1 MIDYSEEVMELRT
14 ELARLREVAQ
24 MALSEMEES
33 HWAVA
38 DKAPHRDVMRFNEA
52 MVALRKELE

>member
-24 MALSEMEES
+24 MALDALEMVQVETFRSRQEN
-33 HWAVA
+33 AI
-38 DKAPHRDVMRFNEA
+38 E
-52 MVALRKELE
+52 ALRKELG